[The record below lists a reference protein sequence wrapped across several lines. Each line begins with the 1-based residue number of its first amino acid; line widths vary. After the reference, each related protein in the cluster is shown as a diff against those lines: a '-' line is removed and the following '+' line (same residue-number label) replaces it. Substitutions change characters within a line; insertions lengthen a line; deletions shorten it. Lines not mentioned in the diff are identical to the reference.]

1 MAAAIGVDGNGNAI
15 VTGSSYGDGT
25 GSDLVTISY
34 SPSGIPLWT
43 NRYNGAANGNDGSA
57 DITVAA
63 NGTAVVTGYEI
74 ANSGVKEYVTLA
86 YSAQGQPLWT
96 NRYHGSVSYNDQPSA
111 ITMDTSGTAYVTG
124 SSQLPI
130 GGNGNYVTI
139 AYSSGGVPLWT
150 NRYRGPMGGPDQ
162 PKAIAVGLDG
172 QTVFVTGSSPAASTS
187 TDFATIAY
195 GTNGIPLWTNR
206 YNGPANGSDSAFGLT
221 SAPYG
226 LVVVGFSSSN
236 AYYSI
241 VTVRYVT
248 TVPLAA
254 VVTNSDLKVSW
265 PSSHIGWVLQSQIA
279 DEIGGLGT
287 NWTAVPASAGTNS
300 VRFSLLDSQGPSF
313 FRLVYLY

>member
-96 NRYHGSVSYNDQPSA
+96 NRYHASVSYNDQPSA

-130 GGNGNYVTI
+130 GGNGNYLTI

-162 PKAIAVGLDG
+162 PKAIRWAW
-172 QTVFVTGSSPAASTS
+172 
-187 TDFATIAY
+187 TDK
-195 GTNGIPLWTNR
+195 PCL
-206 YNGPANGSDSAFGLT
+206 
-221 SAPYG
+221 
-226 LVVVGFSSSN
+226 
-236 AYYSI
+236 
-241 VTVRYVT
+241 
-248 TVPLAA
+248 
-254 VVTNSDLKVSW
+254 
-265 PSSHIGWVLQSQIA
+265 
-279 DEIGGLGT
+279 
-287 NWTAVPASAGTNS
+287 
-300 VRFSLLDSQGPSF
+300 
-313 FRLVYLY
+313 